1 MRIHVLHSTEYRYDS
16 PVFLEPHTFRLRPR
30 HDGAQRLLAYRLD
43 ISPEPVGRTD
53 CLDQDGNVVVE
64 AWFEG
69 QRTEWRIESEF
80 EIETLRE
87 NPFDYVASP
96 GMLTLPPAYP
106 EAVAASLAPY
116 LDAASPQAAVCEFA
130 ASAADAAGG
139 RTLEFLSV
147 LNRRIFEG
155 FGHEV
160 RDTGAPHPPAVTL
173 GLRAGTCRDLAVL
186 FAAAA
191 RSAGVPTRFVSGY
204 EAGAAG
210 QENPYLHAWAEA
222 YVQCGGWR
230 GYDPSAG
237 LAASTSHVAVA
248 AAAAPALAAPITGS
262 IRGSARAQMRYSL
275 AMRLGS

>member
-1 MRIHVLHSTEYRYDS
+1 
-16 PVFLEPHTFRLRPR
+16 
-30 HDGAQRLLAYRLD
+30 
-43 ISPEPVGRTD
+43 VGRTD